1 MKLFILILLIAEF
14 FVISPSNDTLNGNWK
29 PIRAEAGGYETGN
42 VGNEL
47 ELIIVDDQFAFIRT
61 TETESGTFTVEEN
74 RIDFNVKEGSY
85 AGKHRKA
92 LYQLKNNKLF
102 LTIATK
108 DEYPK
113 KMSTAGDHTTIK
125 FTYVKTK

>member
-1 MKLFILILLIAEF
+1 MFILILLIAEF
-14 FVISPSNDTLNGNWK
+14 CIVSPSNDTLNGNWK
-29 PIRAEAGGYETGN
+29 PIRFEAGGYETGD
-42 VGNEL
+42 VGNEQ

-61 TETESGTFTVEEN
+61 TGTESGTFTVEEN
-74 RIDFNVKEGSY
+74 RIVFHVKEGPF

-113 KMSTAGDHTTIK
+113 KMSTAADHTNIK